1 MLLLAAGALAVS
13 AGLTGG
19 THARTLTS
27 AQRYAAFDWM
37 AHWYPMAW
45 TRDLPVDRPTR
56 VTLFD
61 DDYAVVLR
69 SDGQPPLALRDACP
83 HRLAALSE
91 GRLTEQGFL
100 QCAYHGWAFDDSGA
114 CKAIPQLPAGG
125 SLASA
130 CTRAAT
136 AVVSQG
142 ILWLHPAPR
151 GTAPLPEVPRVPEMD
166 DDRYKWSPAVRDLPI
181 DYSLL
186 VENILD
192 PDHGLF
198 AHQLPAFDLYSAS
211 PDAPQRV
218 TVRAVEDEAE
228 DEAAAFAIESRVAA
242 WAKLTRRQAESAG
255 STAVRTAYA
264 AASADTPQLEASSTF
279 RPPAVIV
286 SCRRDGAGA
295 SSFLTCFFL
304 SPTGVGRTRFM
315 AAGVGRGLPVAL
327 PRWLQHVGLNNFL
340 DQDTFLLA
348 TQQPHVLR
356 AELER
361 RHSSSSTAPSSPCSA
376 AAEDGTAPPA
386 AREQLSLR
394 RALYKYRSPT
404 EKMLLEVGDF
414 LDAATPR
421 MPNRYRS
428 PELLTAACP
437 PRHVVLDRAAQHTRV
452 CPDSS
457 SLVAR
462 LRMARNA
469 AWALALAAVG
479 RASAGGPLL
488 SRGAVSA
495 VLLAAAG
502 WVAHALRREFTFCY
516 PERKRDADLRK
527 VPRVFA
533 DERLLRREAV

>member
-315 AAGVGRGLPVAL
+315 AVRASHRADRKAKPPPLFVTPSRSSVA
-327 PRWLQHVGLNNFL
+327 R
-340 DQDTFLLA
+340 
-348 TQQPHVLR
+348 R
-356 AELER
+356 A
-361 RHSSSSTAPSSPCSA
+361 SA
-376 AAEDGTAPPA
+376 AASPSRCLAGCSTWASTTSST
-386 AREQLSLR
+386 RTLSSSRRSSRTCCGRSSSAVTRLR
-394 RALYKYRSPT
+394 RQR
-404 EKMLLEVGDF
+404 
-414 LDAATPR
+414 R
-421 MPNRYRS
+421 R
-428 PELLTAACP
+428 
-437 PRHVVLDRAAQHTRV
+437 RHVQRLPRTARRRRPRA
-452 CPDSS
+452 SS
-457 SLVAR
+457 SLCGERCTSSAR
-462 LRMARNA
+462 
-469 AWALALAAVG
+469 
-479 RASAGGPLL
+479 
-488 SRGAVSA
+488 
-495 VLLAAAG
+495 
-502 WVAHALRREFTFCY
+502 
-516 PERKRDADLRK
+516 
-527 VPRVFA
+527 
-533 DERLLRREAV
+533 

>member
-1 MLLLAAGALAVS
+1 MLLLAAGALA
-13 AGLTGG
+13 AGGLTGG

-69 SDGQPPLALRDACP
+69 SDGQPPLALRDVCP

-166 DDRYKWSPAVRDLPI
+166 DERYKWSPAVRDLPI

-340 DQDTFLLA
+340 DQDTLLLA

-361 RHSSSSTAPSSPCSA
+361 RHSSS
-376 AAEDGTAPPA
+376 
-386 AREQLSLR
+386 
-394 RALYKYRSPT
+394 YRSPT
-404 EKMLLEVGDF
+404 EKMLLE
-414 LDAATPR
+414 
-421 MPNRYRS
+421 
-428 PELLTAACP
+428 
-437 PRHVVLDRAAQHTRV
+437 AQHTRV